1 MQDDYLFDAS
11 AIFSLIQHSEVIDKI
26 PLSRIHIL
34 HLIIY
39 EVRNA
44 LWKETYLLRK
54 ISDPD
59 RVINDMQRLL
69 RHINVL
75 GDLPLTEVFKV
86 VTDRGLT
93 FYNASYVYV
102 AESISMKLVTNGKK
116 VLKSS
121 GNAISYTDFIQ
132 LITMRNFNYRLRK
145 PYIAIFP
152 YS

>member
-26 PLSRIHIL
+26 LLSRIRIL

-39 EVRNA
+39 EVGNA

-93 FYNASYVYV
+93 STT
-102 AESISMKLVTNGKK
+102 LVT
-116 VLKSS
+116 
-121 GNAISYTDFIQ
+121 Y
-132 LITMRNFNYRLRK
+132 M
-145 PYIAIFP
+145 
-152 YS
+152 